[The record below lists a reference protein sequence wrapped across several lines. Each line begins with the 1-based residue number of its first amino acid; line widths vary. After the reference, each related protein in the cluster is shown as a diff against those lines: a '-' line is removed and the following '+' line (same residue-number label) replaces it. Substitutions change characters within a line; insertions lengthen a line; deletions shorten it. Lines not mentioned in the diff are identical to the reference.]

1 MPVPPPS
8 SVSRAERLAAEG
20 RHSEAVSL
28 LDRMVDRG
36 DPHALFTLAMWRL
49 GGRYLPFDLGQARDL
64 FQRSGEAGR
73 RDAAQIHV
81 NLLASGTGGP
91 SDWPEAMARLGRLAA
106 TEPRCRAQCRLIADM
121 TLTPDGA
128 PSPVSDGGELSISPR
143 VTLFRALF
151 TAAEC
156 DYLARAAEPML
167 KPSVVVDE
175 RDGRQRPHPIRTSD
189 GATFAWL
196 IADPAIHA
204 LNRRIAAASGTRV
217 EQGEPLQVL
226 RYRPGQQY
234 RNHYDAIAGL
244 DNQRALTMLVYLNDA
259 YQGGETRFVR
269 TGLAVR
275 GRKGDA
281 LLFRNILPD
290 GRPDPMSEH
299 AGLPVVS
306 GTKLIASCWIRERPF
321 APPPPAR
328 AAPG

>member
-1 MPVPPPS
+1 M
-8 SVSRAERLAAEG
+8 
-20 RHSEAVSL
+20 
-28 LDRMVDRG
+28 
-36 DPHALFTLAMWRL
+36 
-49 GGRYLPFDLGQARDL
+49 
-64 FQRSGEAGR
+64 
-73 RDAAQIHV
+73 
-81 NLLASGTGGP
+81 
-91 SDWPEAMARLGRLAA
+91 
-106 TEPRCRAQCRLIADM
+106 
-121 TLTPDGA
+121 
-128 PSPVSDGGELSISPR
+128 
-143 VTLFRALF
+143 
-151 TAAEC
+151 
-156 DYLARAAEPML
+156 
-167 KPSVVVDE
+167 
-175 RDGRQRPHPIRTSD
+175 
-189 GATFAWL
+189 
-196 IADPAIHA
+196 
-204 LNRRIAAASGTRV
+204 

-306 GTKLIASCWIRERPF
+306 GTKLIASRWIRERPF